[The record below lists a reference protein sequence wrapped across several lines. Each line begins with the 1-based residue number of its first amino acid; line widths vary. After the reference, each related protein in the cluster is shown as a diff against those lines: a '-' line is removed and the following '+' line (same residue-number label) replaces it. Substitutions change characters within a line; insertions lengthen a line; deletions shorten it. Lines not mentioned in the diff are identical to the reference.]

1 MEYLEGPRTAVGDLW
16 VGVGVRR
23 REGALPFRMP
33 RVLAVPDL
41 VLKDAGCS

>member
-1 MEYLEGPRTAVGDLW
+1 MEYLEGPRTAVGNLW
-16 VGVGVRR
+16 VVVGVR

-33 RVLAVPDL
+33 KVLAVPDL

>member
-23 REGALPFRMP
+23 REGPSLSECLEF
-33 RVLAVPDL
+33 
-41 VLKDAGCS
+41 